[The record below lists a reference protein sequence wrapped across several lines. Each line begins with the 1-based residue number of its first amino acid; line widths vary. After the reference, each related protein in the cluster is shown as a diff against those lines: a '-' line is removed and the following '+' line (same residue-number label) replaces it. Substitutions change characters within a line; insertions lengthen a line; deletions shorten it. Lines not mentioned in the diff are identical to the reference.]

1 MYTAFWRYAN
11 EGIPMLKSLV
21 LFDQNDVH
29 THYRNDEFVVGE
41 KILVCPVTEP
51 NARGRRMYFPYGD
64 WYDFWTH
71 ELVEGGQELWVDA
84 DLDSMPVFV
93 KAGAIIP
100 KYPIQQYVGEKKIE
114 QLKLDVY
121 FILGKDDSQLY
132 EDSHDGY
139 DYIKGRYSHRIFT
152 LTGKQNSLTIQQI
165 KTGKHFASYE
175 TIEIKFIGLPFK
187 IASVELNGEAYDH
200 KSNRTNGTSIVF
212 PTDFSDILITGVP
225 EQKNP
230 S

>member
-1 MYTAFWRYAN
+1 
-11 EGIPMLKSLV
+11 
-21 LFDQNDVH
+21 
-29 THYRNDEFVVGE
+29 
-41 KILVCPVTEP
+41 
-51 NARGRRMYFPYGD
+51 
-64 WYDFWTH
+64 
-71 ELVEGGQELWVDA
+71 VDA

-121 FILGKDDSQLY
+121 FKLGKDDSQLY

-139 DYIKGRYSHRIFT
+139 DYIKGRFSHRIFT
-152 LTGKQNSLTIQQI
+152 LTGKQNSLTLQQV
-165 KTGKHFASYE
+165 KTGKHFSSYE
-175 TIEIKFIGLPFK
+175 TMEIKFIGLPFK

-200 KSNRTNGTSIVF
+200 KSNKTNGSSIVF
-212 PTDFSDILITGVP
+212 PTDFSDIVITGVP